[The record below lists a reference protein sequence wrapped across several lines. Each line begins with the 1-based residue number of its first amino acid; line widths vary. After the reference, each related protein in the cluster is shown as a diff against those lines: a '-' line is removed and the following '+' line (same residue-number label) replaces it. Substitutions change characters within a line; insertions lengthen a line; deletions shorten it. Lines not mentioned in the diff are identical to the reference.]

1 MTTYQV
7 SSIET
12 TYTFR
17 AYDPQLPIVPEAGL
31 RTVKCLYKET
41 KDKVTGKVKKAG
53 ENAYIKIPTAHVS
66 VEVVKKELEVLAP
79 YFVAYLQ
86 AEEDK
91 IIKEA
96 HKTGSIGFGNSFF
109 GLGKIVEFIEA
120 ETQGARLNSEAIV
133 NWFEEEVEELL
144 VVAFAK
150 KLGIDAT
157 KPTDAELAKLQA
169 IAGAYKSKFGS
180 LASGKTHYRK
190 EEAELMQK
198 ALEVTGAK
206 NGLLGG
212 KFWNRLEGM
221 KVATNDDLLLAL

>member
-1 MTTYQV
+1 MSNETTKV
-7 SSIET
+7 ET

-41 KDKVTGKVKKAG
+41 KDKVTGKTKKAG
-53 ENAYIKIPTAHVS
+53 ENAYIKIPTAHIS
-66 VEVVKKELEVLAP
+66 ADVVKKELETLTP

-96 HKTGSIGFGNSFF
+96 HKTGSIGFGDSYFS
-109 GLGKIVEFIEA
+109 LAKIVEFIEA

-144 VVAFAK
+144 VVAFAE
-150 KLGIDAT
+150 KLGINAAQ
-157 KPTDAELAKLQA
+157 PTDAELSKLQA

-206 NGLLGG
+206 NGLLGS
-212 KFWNRLEGM
+212 KFWTRLEGM
-221 KVATNDDLLLAL
+221 KTATNDDLLLAL